1 MIYRQTKGSAGA
13 DLSASED
20 VVIPAG
26 KIVLVPTGYYLED
39 KAKFKPIFEDF
50 FYLLTARSSLAYKK
64 GLLLGNGVG
73 VIDSDYPDEVKVM
86 LYNPS
91 SEDVTI
97 SKGERIA
104 QLIPMNYLSLFPSL
118 DEERVSGFGSTGEK

>member
-13 DLSASED
+13 DLSASGD

-26 KIVLVPTGYYLED
+26 QIVLVPTGYYLDVNTQFNEH
-39 KAKFKPIFEDF
+39 F

-73 VIDSDYPDEVKVM
+73 IIDSDYPDEVKVM

-91 SEDVTI
+91 GEDVTI
-97 SKGERIA
+97 AKGERIA
-104 QLIPMNYLSLFPSL
+104 QLIPMNYLPLFPSL
-118 DEERVSGFGSTGEK
+118 DEERVSGFGSTGE